1 MTLTMLEKK
10 LRPYED
16 PVKDVLAK
24 WLYTHVPPRP
34 ITGKKMYTHYREVV
48 RILMHE
54 IEGADCN
61 KTLKAAIQEYLNS
74 VSPFLE
80 EYEKKEYP
88 VGAATPEEMLQFLM
102 EQKDL
107 SQYDIAGDVGGQPV
121 VSDILRGKRKLTR
134 DHIERLS
141 KRFGVSPA
149 TFFSA
154 ES

>member
-1 MTLTMLEKK
+1 MTLAALEKK

-16 PVKDVLAK
+16 PLKDVLAK

-34 ITGKKMYTHYREVV
+34 ITGKKMYLHYREAM

-54 IEGADCN
+54 IESENCS
-61 KTLKAAIQEYLNS
+61 KTLKAVIQEYLNS
-74 VSPFLE
+74 LLPFLE
-80 EYEKKEYP
+80 EYEKKEYAME
-88 VGAATPEEMLQFLM
+88 AATPEEMLQFLM

-107 SQYDIAGDVGGQPV
+107 SQYDIAANVGGQPV

-141 KRFGVSPA
+141 KRFGVTPA

-154 ES
+154 KS